1 MGLTALT
8 HGQILTPAALALF
21 NRTAAT
27 KTAGDADHPVI
38 MHSDP
43 AQYPFDRGPKTAVL
57 TRTLRH
63 LSQACTP

>member
-21 NRTAAT
+21 NRTAAA

-38 MHSDP
+38 MHADP
-43 AQYPFDRGPKTAVL
+43 AQDPSDRVPETTFL
-57 TRTLRH
+57 T
-63 LSQACTP
+63 

>member
-38 MHSDP
+38 MHADP
-43 AQYPFDRGPKTAVL
+43 AQDPSDRVPETTFL
-57 TRTLRH
+57 T
-63 LSQACTP
+63 